1 MRAGLVRIAEHDTH
15 FKSHRESAMASNTP
29 RATNHPIDPLFLERW
44 SPRAFDGS
52 KLSDTELFTILE
64 AARWAPSSFNHQPW
78 RFVYAHR
85 ESAHWERF
93 VGLLLPFNAMWAR
106 HAAVLLFIL
115 SDTMIQLP
123 RDKEQSLSHS
133 HSFDAG
139 AAWAFM
145 ALQATRLGI
154 HTHGMAGVDF
164 DRARKELSI
173 PDSFRIEAAIAIGRL
188 GDKSK
193 LPPEMQGREVPSG
206 RRDLTEF
213 VMEGRF
219 VAKTF

>member
-1 MRAGLVRIAEHDTH
+1 MT
-15 FKSHRESAMASNTP
+15 SHTP
-29 RATNHPIDPLFLERW
+29 RTATHPIDPLFLQRW

-52 KLSDTELFTILE
+52 KLSDAELFTILE

-78 RFVYAHR
+78 RFIYAHR
-85 ESAHWERF
+85 ESPDWERF
-93 VGLLLPFNAMWAR
+93 VGLLMPFNVMWAR

-123 RDKEQSLSHS
+123 RDAAQSVSHS

-145 ALQATRLGI
+145 ALQATRMGI
-154 HTHGMAGVDF
+154 STHGMAGVDF
-164 DRARKELSI
+164 ARARKELSV
-173 PDSFRIEAAIAIGRL
+173 PESFRIETAIAIGRA

-193 LPPEMQGREVPSG
+193 LPPEMHAREAPNG
-206 RRDLTEF
+206 RRDLAESI
-213 VMEGRF
+213 MEGRF
-219 VAKTF
+219 VARTS

>member
-1 MRAGLVRIAEHDTH
+1 MT
-15 FKSHRESAMASNTP
+15 SNTP
-29 RATNHPIDPLFLERW
+29 RASTHPIDPLFLERW

-52 KLSDTELFTILE
+52 NLSQTELFTILE
-64 AARWAPSSFNHQPW
+64 AARWAPSSFNQQPW

-85 ESAHWERF
+85 ESADWERF
-93 VGLLLPFNAMWAR
+93 VGLLMPFNAMWAR
-106 HAAVLLFIL
+106 NASVLLFIV

-123 RDKEQSLSHS
+123 RDAARTVSHS

-145 ALQATRLGI
+145 ALQAIRLGI
-154 HTHGMAGVDF
+154 RTHGMTGVDF
-164 DRARKELSI
+164 NRARKELSV
-173 PDSFRIEAAIAIGRL
+173 PDTFRIEAAIAIGRV

-193 LPPEMQGREVPSG
+193 LPPEMQGREAPNG
-206 RRDLTEF
+206 RRDLAEL

-219 VAKTF
+219 VARTY

>member
-1 MRAGLVRIAEHDTH
+1 
-15 FKSHRESAMASNTP
+15 MANNTP
-29 RATNHPIDPLFLERW
+29 RVATHPIDPIFLERW

-52 KLSDTELFTILE
+52 TLSDTELFTILE

-85 ESAHWERF
+85 ESADWERF

-106 HAAVLLFIL
+106 HAAVLLFMV

-123 RDKEQSLSHS
+123 RDAAQTVSHS

-145 ALQATRLGI
+145 SLQATRLGI
-154 HTHGMAGVDF
+154 RTHGMTGVDF
-164 DRARKELSI
+164 NRARKELSV
-173 PDSFRIEAAIAIGRL
+173 PDSFRIEAAIAIGRV

-193 LPPEMQGREVPSG
+193 LPPEFQAREAPNS
-206 RRDLTEF
+206 RRDLAEF
-213 VMEGRF
+213 LMPGRF
-219 VAKTF
+219 VATPA

>member
-1 MRAGLVRIAEHDTH
+1 MT
-15 FKSHRESAMASNTP
+15 SNTT
-29 RATNHPIDPLFLERW
+29 RASAYPIDPLFLERW
-44 SPRAFDGS
+44 SPRAFDSS
-52 KLSDTELFTILE
+52 KLGDGELFTILE

-93 VGLLLPFNAMWAR
+93 VGLLMPFNAMWAQ
-106 HAAVLLFIL
+106 HASVLLFIV

-123 RDKEQSLSHS
+123 RDAEQKASHS

-145 ALQATRLGI
+145 SLQATRLGI
-154 HTHGMAGVDF
+154 RTHGMTGVDF
-164 DRARKELSI
+164 NRARKELSV
-173 PDSFRIEAAIAIGRL
+173 PDSFRIEAAIAIGRA

-193 LPPEMQGREVPSG
+193 LPPEMQAREAPNG
-206 RRDLTEF
+206 RRDLQEF
-213 VMEGRF
+213 MMEGRF
-219 VAKTF
+219 IAKA

>member
-1 MRAGLVRIAEHDTH
+1 
-15 FKSHRESAMASNTP
+15 MASHTP
-29 RATNHPIDPLFLERW
+29 RATTHPIDPLFLERW
-44 SPRAFDGS
+44 SPRAFDGTKIS
-52 KLSDTELFTILE
+52 HAELLTIFE

-85 ESAHWERF
+85 ESADWERF
-93 VGLLLPFNAMWAR
+93 VGLLMPFNAMWAR
-106 HAAVLLFIL
+106 HAAVLLFIV

-173 PDSFRIEAAIAIGRL
+173 PNSFRIEAAIAIGRL

-193 LPPEMQGREVPSG
+193 LPPEMQAREAPNG
-206 RRDLTEF
+206 RRDLAEF
-213 VMEGRF
+213 VMEGHF
-219 VAKTF
+219 IAKTS

>member
-1 MRAGLVRIAEHDTH
+1 MT
-15 FKSHRESAMASNTP
+15 SHTP
-29 RATNHPIDPLFLERW
+29 RTATHPIDPLFLQRW

-52 KLSDTELFTILE
+52 KLSDTELRTILE

-78 RFVYAHR
+78 RFIYAHR
-85 ESAHWERF
+85 ESPDWERF
-93 VGLLLPFNAMWAR
+93 VGLLMPFNAMWAR

-123 RDKEQSLSHS
+123 RDTAQSVSHC

-145 ALQATRLGI
+145 ALQATRMGI
-154 HTHGMAGVDF
+154 STHGMAGVDF
-164 DRARKELSI
+164 ARARKELSV
-173 PDSFRIEAAIAIGRL
+173 PESFKIEAAIAIGRA

-193 LPPEMQGREVPSG
+193 LPPEMQSREAPNG
-206 RRDLTEF
+206 RRDLSEF

-219 VAKTF
+219 VAKTS

>member
-1 MRAGLVRIAEHDTH
+1 
-15 FKSHRESAMASNTP
+15 MANNTP
-29 RATNHPIDPLFLERW
+29 RSATHPIDPLFLERW

-52 KLSDTELFTILE
+52 TLSDTELFTILE

-85 ESAHWERF
+85 DSADWEQF

-106 HAAVLLFIL
+106 HAAVLLFII

-123 RDKEQSLSHS
+123 RDPAQTVSHS

-154 HTHGMAGVDF
+154 RTHGMTGVDF
-164 DRARKELSI
+164 NRARQELSV
-173 PDSFRIEAAIAIGRL
+173 PDSFRIEAAIAIGRM

-193 LPPEMQGREVPSG
+193 LPPELQGREAPNG
-206 RRDLTEF
+206 RKDLAEF
-213 VMEGRF
+213 VMAGRF
-219 VAKTF
+219 SAKTP

>member
-1 MRAGLVRIAEHDTH
+1 MSG
-15 FKSHRESAMASNTP
+15 NNP
-29 RATNHPIDPLFLERW
+29 RVATHPIDPLFLERW

-52 KLSDTELFTILE
+52 KLSDTELLTMLE

-85 ESAHWERF
+85 ESAHWDRF
-93 VGLLLPFNAMWAR
+93 LGLLMPFNAMWAR

-123 RDKEQSLSHS
+123 RDPAPSVSHT

-145 ALQATRLGI
+145 ALQAARLGI

-173 PDSFRIEAAIAIGRL
+173 PDSFRIEAAIAIGKR
-188 GDKSK
+188 GDKSR
-193 LPPEMQGREVPSG
+193 LPPEMHARETPNG
-206 RRDLTEF
+206 RRDLAEF
-213 VMEGRF
+213 VMEGGF
-219 VAKTF
+219 AAKT